1 MTDITTQLRARRTTR
16 WIHGT
21 GETPVAAG
29 FADDTLCCLA
39 ADEIERLRAERDA
52 LKRMVR
58 GVYQNMQEQT

>member
-1 MTDITTQLRARRTTR
+1 MTDITTQLRARRVTR
-16 WIHGT
+16 WVHGT

-39 ADEIERLRAERDA
+39 ADEIERLRAINDA

-58 GVYQNMQEQT
+58 GVYQNMKEQT